1 MRTTTLLLGAA
12 VTVALLVLLSRQS
25 GPPLNS
31 TEREATNTQVSR
43 AEPASTRTTTRL
55 TDEPQAPRGTLSTLP
70 QETPRLRANAGL
82 DPVEPSAPSVII
94 LDASEPAERIDIGE
108 VLDVEDALETSPAV
122 EQAIGPLI
130 DADDPLAWSAQ
141 QPPEDDADLG
151 EPLDADDPDPL
162 SIDDSEALPVL
173 IGEPRA
179 ADPEED
185 ALWQTQQRTGQ
196 GVRDI
201 GEPMPVPDEMTDP
214 WTLILEQ
221 PGL

>member
-25 GPPLNS
+25 DPPLDS
-31 TEREATNTQVSR
+31 TEPGATTTQAPSV
-43 AEPASTRTTTRL
+43 EPASTRTTPRL
-55 TDEPQAPRGTLSTLP
+55 TDEPQTPRGTLSTLP
-70 QETPRLRANAGL
+70 QETPRFRANASQDGA
-82 DPVEPSAPSVII
+82 EPSTPSFII
-94 LDASEPAERIDIGE
+94 LDASEPDERIDIGE
-108 VLDVEDALETSPAV
+108 VRDVEDALETPPVV

-141 QPPEDDADLG
+141 RLPEDDADLG
-151 EPLDADDPDPL
+151 EPLDADAPDPL
-162 SIDDSEALPVL
+162 SIDDREALPVL

-196 GVRDI
+196 GVRTI
-201 GEPMPVPDEMTDP
+201 GEPMPVPDETTDP
-214 WTLILEQ
+214 FTLIFE
-221 PGL
+221 